1 MEPISFEQTLQ
12 YIVADF
18 FNTFNIPPISIKY
31 SITDDMAKSYTEL
44 RPLHAAK
51 EPEKIATLNRY
62 NGTTVAPNTVD
73 GMFSVLLNQKY
84 LLESTQ
90 QDNANWVGTIV
101 HETTHAVDF
110 TNFAALTGAPNYE
123 DILSV
128 SKNAMFQLWTEI
140 NARSKG
146 YYFVR
151 KYTFGDDM
159 FNESQI
165 DDIVNIEIPAQEK
178 LLYQNYHATTDG
190 IEQAYLVSHYLGR
203 LYTLQQIFPNH
214 FTDKQVK
221 ALIPPNPWM
230 YEWFL
235 FFKSHNTLEL
245 AYPDFESMK
254 NILRKNFQG
263 L

>member
-1 MEPISFEQTLQ
+1 METISFEQTLQ

-18 FNTFNIPPISIKY
+18 FDTFNLSPVSIKY
-31 SITDDMAKSYTEL
+31 SITNDMAASYKEL
-44 RPLHAAK
+44 CPLHALK

-62 NGTTVAPNTVD
+62 NGTTVAPDSVD
-73 GMFSVLLNQKY
+73 GIFSVLLNQNY
-84 LLESTQ
+84 ILESTQ
-90 QDNANWVGTIV
+90 QDNANWIGTIA
-101 HETTHAVDF
+101 HETTHVVDF
-110 TNFAALTGAPNYE
+110 IKYANITGATDYE
-123 DILSV
+123 DILSI

-151 KYTFGDDM
+151 KYTFENM
-159 FNESQI
+159 FDEAQI
-165 DDIVNIEIPAQEK
+165 PDIVNTEIPAQEK
-178 LLYQNYHATTDG
+178 LLFQNYHSTTDG
-190 IEQAYLVSHYLGR
+190 FQQAYLVSHYIGR
-203 LYTLQQIFPNH
+203 LYALQQIFPAY
-214 FTDKQVK
+214 FTDTQVE

-235 FFKSHNTLEL
+235 FFKSHNNLEI
-245 AYPDFESMK
+245 AHPAFEDMK